1 MTDPTR
7 PIEKMEF
14 HNLSTKTANN
24 NMESS
29 STKPLNENFSIIKGD
44 QGHDPDM
51 IASVRLK
58 LQSTTEEQAS
68 QNVSQHESC
77 YIQVSD
83 RIQYGI

>member
-1 MTDPTR
+1 M

-14 HNLSTKTANN
+14 HNLSSKTANKN
-24 NMESS
+24 IESS

-51 IASVRLK
+51 IASVGLK
-58 LQSTTEEQAS
+58 LESTAEEQTS

-77 YIQVSD
+77 FIQVSD
-83 RIQYGI
+83 RLNNI